1 MYKSWFL
8 IIFYVIAT
16 ISLVIGCTSPEKYH
30 VLYEAD
36 KVKQE
41 QTQKNLRLKNITV
54 LLIYRK

>member
-1 MYKSWFL
+1 MIL
-8 IIFYVIAT
+8 YVIAI

-41 QTQKNLRLKNITV
+41 QTEKSPRLKNIIA
-54 LLIYRK
+54 LLTYRK